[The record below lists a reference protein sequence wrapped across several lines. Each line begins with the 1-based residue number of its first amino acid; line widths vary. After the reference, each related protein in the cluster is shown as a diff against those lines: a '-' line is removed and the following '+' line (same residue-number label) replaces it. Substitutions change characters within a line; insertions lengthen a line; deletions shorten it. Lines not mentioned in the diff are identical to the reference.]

1 MPPRRWAVP
10 DASRQTAVPLDDT
23 RPHDAR
29 TADEAGAAARRRF
42 EALFQFAPDA
52 LLLATPEGSII
63 RANRQAERLFGYT
76 TDEFVGT
83 AVGALLP
90 SSQFDER
97 HEHRPAPSPRPQSQT
112 PPGVPSQ
119 QARRKDGSEFLADV
133 TLGTLDDVDD
143 PTVIIAVRDVT
154 VRDRLEEQLR
164 QIQRLEVV
172 GQLSGGIAHDFNN
185 LVQVMGTS
193 ADLALGLLPPG
204 APLRRDIEVI
214 REAALR
220 ASALTRQLLTFSG
233 RQAAQ
238 PEILDLEALSR
249 RLAPILQRLMGPSI
263 TVAIASPGPVWPVLA
278 DPTHIEQVLLN
289 LLANARDAMPGG
301 GTLSI
306 ELSNVTVE
314 PDGGGPG
321 GALVQMVVRD
331 SGVGMDP
338 DTRARVFE
346 PFFTTKA
353 RGKGSGLGLSTVYGI
368 VTQCGGDIHCGSE
381 PGQGTAF
388 TIRLP
393 GVTTETTPR
402 PAAADTLDEAD
413 ARGSETIL
421 VIDDEEFL
429 RMSIG
434 RILERKGYRVLS
446 AGSGEEALRLLEA
459 HEGPLHLVLS
469 DVLMPGLCGWDVA
482 ARLRERWAVPVLFTS
497 GCAEDAEFEERLHQL
512 EAHFIAKPFTGVSLL
527 RTVRDL
533 LEASDDAR
541 G

>member
-1 MPPRRWAVP
+1 
-10 DASRQTAVPLDDT
+10 
-23 RPHDAR
+23 
-29 TADEAGAAARRRF
+29 
-42 EALFQFAPDA
+42 
-52 LLLATPEGSII
+52 
-63 RANRQAERLFGYT
+63 
-76 TDEFVGT
+76 
-83 AVGALLP
+83 
-90 SSQFDER
+90 
-97 HEHRPAPSPRPQSQT
+97 
-112 PPGVPSQ
+112 
-119 QARRKDGSEFLADV
+119 
-133 TLGTLDDVDD
+133 
-143 PTVIIAVRDVT
+143 
-154 VRDRLEEQLR
+154 
-164 QIQRLEVV
+164 
-172 GQLSGGIAHDFNN
+172 
-185 LVQVMGTS
+185 
-193 ADLALGLLPPG
+193 
-204 APLRRDIEVI
+204 
-214 REAALR
+214 
-220 ASALTRQLLTFSG
+220 
-233 RQAAQ
+233 
-238 PEILDLEALSR
+238 
-249 RLAPILQRLMGPSI
+249 
-263 TVAIASPGPVWPVLA
+263 
-278 DPTHIEQVLLN
+278 
-289 LLANARDAMPGG
+289 
-301 GTLSI
+301 
-306 ELSNVTVE
+306 
-314 PDGGGPG
+314 
-321 GALVQMVVRD
+321 MVVRD

-402 PAAADTLDEAD
+402 PAATDTLDEAD